1 MRRQT
6 GICVRLRAHVTGLK
20 GVDGRGGNSYVMEV
34 DGGEG
39 TADEEFIEATE
50 AR

>member
-1 MRRQT
+1 MVEG
-6 GICVRLRAHVTGLK
+6 GIVT
-20 GVDGRGGNSYVMEV
+20 YVMEV